1 MHLEPNGLKL
11 LTPAPSDWREYL
23 NLNKQINLEDYM
35 FEVSALLTCRT
46 AQKFSEQGKCECGNT
61 IKAISTVSE
70 RLGTIKLLPKE
81 CEVCTVKYE
90 AEYQKQQAIEAFK
103 SRNQKCCGYQNREA
117 IHQGRIIDWGDIADG
132 YSFQKQIFDYIQEFI
147 KGKRKSAYIY
157 GASGTGKT
165 FLSKILHNSLLS
177 DFKDSCYI
185 RAVDLA
191 ITLRKECFGEN
202 YKTVLKDFQTVPLLV
217 IDDFGTQKN
226 TEWVSETLFA
236 ILDYRYIQNLPVVFT
251 SNIPPLELG
260 QPRLSSRIIDR
271 KWCDTINLQG
281 NDLRFKN

>member
-1 MHLEPNGLKL
+1 MYLEPSGLKL
-11 LTPAPSDWREYL
+11 LTPAPPDWRERL
-23 NLNKQINLEDYM
+23 DISEQIKLEDYM
-35 FEVSALLTCRT
+35 FGISALLTCRT
-46 AQKFSEQGKCECGNT
+46 AQKFAEQGKCECGNI
-61 IKAISTVSE
+61 IKPITTVSE
-70 RLGTIKLLPKE
+70 RFGTIRLLPKE
-81 CEVCTVKYE
+81 CEACLTKYE
-90 AEYQKQQAIEAFK
+90 SEYQREQEIENFK
-103 SRNQKCCGYQNREA
+103 SRNQKCCGYQNRQA
-117 IHQGRIIDWGDIADG
+117 AHQGKVIDWGDIQDG
-132 YSFQKQIFDYIQEFI
+132 YEFQKQIFNYIKLFL

-165 FLSKILHNSLLS
+165 YLSKILHNSLLS
-177 DFKDSCYI
+177 DFQDSCYI

-236 ILDYRYIQNLPVVFT
+236 ILDYRYTQHLPVVFT
-251 SNIPPLELG
+251 SNIPPMELG
-260 QPRLSSRIIDR
+260 QPRLSSRIMDR
-271 KWCDTINLQG
+271 KWCDTVNLQG